1 MDEVSPE
8 IREQVLQWVQD
19 GQTRLPHLL
28 TLLHAGESSARI
40 TTLEHEGEKLRQE
53 VGSLMS
59 EVDRLRADL
68 QRAQAEHDD
77 IARELGKFLD
87 SVQPM
92 NQIAQRLGVR
102 KSVFERLRRSNGA
115 ESVTA

>member
-1 MDEVSPE
+1 MDDVPAEM
-8 IREQVLQWVQD
+8 RANVLQWVQQ
-19 GQTRLPHLL
+19 GQAVLPHLL
-28 TLLHAGESSARI
+28 TLLHTNDSSARI
-40 TTLEHEGEKLRQE
+40 TTLEQEGEKLRQQI
-53 VGSLMS
+53 GSLMS

-68 QRAQAEHDD
+68 QRSQAEHDE

-102 KSVFERLRRSNGA
+102 KSVFERLRRTNGS
-115 ESVTA
+115 ESVSA